1 MNNQVRGFAI
11 VWTGIT
17 IAIGVATFFALYLTY
32 SGNTTDP
39 LNDNRISLPAAE
51 DDVPQQAAL
60 VTTHTPQPSPTAR
73 PTSTLQALGASA
85 ESTEAAAA
93 EATEPTGNAGEAEQG
108 LAVAQVV
115 PTMEPTALP
124 VNEEGFQLGIQVQ
137 TVIDGN
143 REVQRAWMNDVG
155 QLGLNWIKVQVRWD
169 EIEIEPGQYE
179 WGRMDLAFDT
189 AADYGYKVLAS
200 VVTAPDWARE
210 EGADLTLEGPPSDPQ
225 IYADFLA
232 ALLGRYFGKV
242 HAIEVWNEQNLD
254 REWASVEGLSAAN
267 YVDLLR
273 VSFLTIKELDPGII
287 VISGALSP
295 GGGFVDEAGVTR
307 AVDDFS
313 FMEGLLD
320 AGMLNYADCVGAHHN
335 GYNIGPSV
343 PWDEV
348 EDDPDALF
356 RGPFDNPHHSWSLYS
371 TLQGYA
377 SYVQLAGSDTRIC
390 VTEFGWA
397 TVEDIGDGTVAPPG
411 FEFAL
416 DNTLEEQGEWMLEAI
431 ENFEQWDFMW
441 IAIIWN
447 LNYGPQAGWSVESD
461 NTPYSL
467 IGPEFSRRPA
477 YVAVQDWSAA
487 RREEAG
493 E

>member
-1 MNNQVRGFAI
+1 
-11 VWTGIT
+11 
-17 IAIGVATFFALYLTY
+17 
-32 SGNTTDP
+32 
-39 LNDNRISLPAAE
+39 
-51 DDVPQQAAL
+51 
-60 VTTHTPQPSPTAR
+60 
-73 PTSTLQALGASA
+73 
-85 ESTEAAAA
+85 
-93 EATEPTGNAGEAEQG
+93 
-108 LAVAQVV
+108 
-115 PTMEPTALP
+115 
-124 VNEEGFQLGIQVQ
+124 
-137 TVIDGN
+137 
-143 REVQRAWMNDVG
+143 
-155 QLGLNWIKVQVRWD
+155 
-169 EIEIEPGQYE
+169 
-179 WGRMDLAFDT
+179 
-189 AADYGYKVLAS
+189 
-200 VVTAPDWARE
+200 
-210 EGADLTLEGPPSDPQ
+210 
-225 IYADFLA
+225 
-232 ALLGRYFGKV
+232 
-242 HAIEVWNEQNLD
+242 
-254 REWASVEGLSAAN
+254 
-267 YVDLLR
+267 
-273 VSFLTIKELDPGII
+273 
-287 VISGALSP
+287 
-295 GGGFVDEAGVTR
+295 
-307 AVDDFS
+307 
-313 FMEGLLD
+313 
-320 AGMLNYADCVGAHHN
+320 MLNYADCVGAHHN